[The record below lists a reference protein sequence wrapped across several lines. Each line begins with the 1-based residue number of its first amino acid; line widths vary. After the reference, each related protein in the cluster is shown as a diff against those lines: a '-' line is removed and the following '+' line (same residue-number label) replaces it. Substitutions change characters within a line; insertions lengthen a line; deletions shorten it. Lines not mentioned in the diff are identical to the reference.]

1 MNLAIEFVKNIILI
15 LMITISIC
23 AIYLSIQLRMIT
35 LPILRR
41 LSDMHIDDKETV
53 GESDPWLQRI
63 QLRYEELIG
72 HVDTISTA
80 EFSAGEIETLPLRFF
95 KKRIKASAAQAWL
108 KQTPSVLISLGLL
121 GTFVGLTV
129 GLSQISSAFAGA
141 ATPEETVI
149 ALNSIIAPMGAAFQ
163 TSLLGLF
170 LSLIIS
176 VWSYLNGTHD
186 CLERCELLLSSWLET
201 ILPRRLGSKL
211 MTPLRKS
218 IENLNLCVNQLPE
231 NVMSSIAY
239 AMNQAFA
246 SKLDDMFNS
255 NSLLAEEARTSIRQI
270 SSIANALNESGQ
282 DFLRAS
288 QGFQYSD
295 FASSLQQSVQSLTE
309 SRELISSSSEGLS
322 EKLLELREGLQSVQS
337 EWKILAKVAE
347 YELETCRTAVEN
359 TNNEM
364 LVLRKATQNLEAAT
378 ILGTEASKQLKEA
391 RLEVM
396 RDRKL
401 AIDVAETIKIRLE
414 ADTNAVNACQSYTS
428 ILENAMINWNKNLEE
443 LNILHAHYVNSAI
456 NGRLEDANYLESNQ
470 LEVKAAF
477 ENLKKQLVDDI
488 GSAVQ
493 DQYIAIR
500 EINEPAREASDLNRL
515 LLLQLEDLRSK
526 IQNIRT
532 KY

>member
-1 MNLAIEFVKNIILI
+1 MNFAIEFTKQVIFIV
-15 LMITISIC
+15 MITISVC
-23 AIYLSIQLRMIT
+23 AIYLSIQLRIIT
-35 LPILRR
+35 LPISRR
-41 LSDMHIDDKETV
+41 LSDMHIDDIEIV
-53 GESDPWLQRI
+53 GEFDPWLRRI
-63 QLRYEELIG
+63 QLRYEGLIG

-95 KKRIKASAAQAWL
+95 KKRITASAAQALL

-129 GLSQISSAFAGA
+129 GLSQISSIFAGA
-141 ATPEETVI
+141 ATPEKTVI
-149 ALNSIIAPMGAAFQ
+149 ALSSIIAPMGAAFQ

-288 QGFQYSD
+288 QGFQHSD

-347 YELETCRTAVEN
+347 FELETCRTAVEN

-364 LVLRKATQNLEAAT
+364 LLLRKATQNLEAAT

-401 AIDVAETIKIRLE
+401 AIDVAETIKARLK
-414 ADTNAVNACQSYTS
+414 ADTNAANACQSYTS
-428 ILENAMINWNKNLEE
+428 ILESAMINWSKNLEE
-443 LNILHAHYVNSAI
+443 LNILHTHYVNSAI
-456 NGRLEDANYLESNQ
+456 NGRHEDTNYLESNQ

-477 ENLKKQLVDDI
+477 ENLKSQLVNDI

-493 DQYIAIR
+493 DQYIAIS
-500 EINEPAREASDLNRL
+500 EIKKPALEASDLNRL

-526 IQNIRT
+526 IENIRT

>member
-1 MNLAIEFVKNIILI
+1 MII
-15 LMITISIC
+15 ISVC
-23 AIYLSIQLRMIT
+23 AIYLSIQLRIIT
-35 LPILRR
+35 LPISRR
-41 LSDMHIDDKETV
+41 LSDMHINDIEII

-63 QLRYEELIG
+63 QLRYERLIG

-95 KKRIKASAAQAWL
+95 KKRITASAAQAWL

-129 GLSQISSAFAGA
+129 GLSQISSIFAGA
-141 ATPEETVI
+141 ATPEKTVI
-149 ALNSIIAPMGAAFQ
+149 ALSSIIAPMGAAFQ

-170 LSLIIS
+170 LSLIVS
-176 VWSYLNGTHD
+176 VWSYLNGTYD

-211 MTPLRKS
+211 ITPLRQS

-231 NVMSSIAY
+231 NVMSSISH

-255 NSLLAEEARTSIRQI
+255 NSLLAEEARTSIGQI

-288 QGFQYSD
+288 QAFQYSD
-295 FASSLQQSVQSLTE
+295 FASSLHQSVQSLIE
-309 SRELISSSSEGLS
+309 SRELISSSSQGLS
-322 EKLLELREGLQSVQS
+322 EKLLELREGLQYAQS
-337 EWKILAKVAE
+337 EWKILAKAAE
-347 YELETCRTAVEN
+347 YELKTCRIAVQN
-359 TNNEM
+359 TQNEM
-364 LVLRKATQNLEAAT
+364 LILKEATQNLEAAT
-378 ILGTEASKQLKEA
+378 ILGTEASKQLREA

-401 AIDVAETIKIRLE
+401 AIDVAETIKVRLE
-414 ADTNAVNACQSYTS
+414 ADTNAANACQSYAS
-428 ILENAMINWNKNLEE
+428 VLEVAMINWSKNLEG
-443 LNILHAHYVNSAI
+443 LNVIHTHFVDSAI
-456 NGRLEDANYLESNQ
+456 KGRQEDSDYLESSK
-470 LEVKAAF
+470 LEVKTAF
-477 ENLKKQLVDDI
+477 ENLKNQLVNDI

-493 DQYIAIR
+493 AQYEA
-500 EINEPAREASDLNRL
+500 INEIKQPAREASDLNRL
-515 LLLQLEDLRSK
+515 LLLQLENLKSK
-526 IQNIRT
+526 IENIRT